1 MSEEKFD
8 IAGLNLKEWSFIILM
23 VCLIIVVVSFAVAF
37 IIAISNSPEIT
48 ISGTIDLGQITGII
62 FGIALVATV
71 LVAQKLTSNSIT
83 TAVAET
89 DKVWLAEKP

>member
-1 MSEEKFD
+1 MPEDTFD

-23 VCLIIVVVSFAVAF
+23 ITLTIVVISFAVAF
-37 IIAISNSPEIT
+37 MIAITNSPEQVT

-62 FGIALVATV
+62 FGIAMVAVV
-71 LVAQKLTSNSIT
+71 LVGQKLTSNAVT

-89 DKVWLAEKP
+89 DKVWLAEK

>member
-23 VCLIIVVVSFAVAF
+23 ISLVVVVVSFAVAF
-37 IIAISNSPEIT
+37 IIAISNSPDAIT

-62 FGIALVATV
+62 FGIAMVATV
-71 LVAQKLTSNSIT
+71 LVGQKLTSNAVT

-89 DKVWLAEKP
+89 DKVWLADK